1 MVAFTY
7 NLAFYQFDD
16 FTAAANTNSTVQYGN
31 NTTFTLNAAATPIVL
46 NISDDDGL
54 PLGDPGNSFS
64 DGFVDPTGDGSPS
77 NTLNNDQ
84 VLINPITVNGVTY
97 PAGSQ
102 VELEFAFTTTDGGT
116 YWVIRIAGQNVGIS
130 GPTLPVPGTTYTVNG
145 NSDGVSVPVSTIP
158 CFTKG
163 TKIMT
168 PDGEVRIEDLS
179 VGDMVLTR
187 DRGPQPIRWIA
198 NRTLDAA
205 DLAALPNLRP
215 IRIKAGALG
224 PDRPA
229 RDLVVSPQHRILLR
243 SKIAVRMFDAA
254 EILVP
259 AKKLLDLDGVE
270 VVTNATEVAY
280 FHFICDHHE
289 IIEAE
294 GTPAE
299 TLFLG
304 TETVK
309 AIGEEAHQEIMAI
322 FGELLPDIQVFA
334 RPVPSGAQVRR
345 LMERHQKNEKPV
357 FADGL

>member
-1 MVAFTY
+1 MVAFTF
-7 NLAFYQFDD
+7 NLAFYEFGD
-16 FTAAANTNSTVQYGN
+16 FTAAADTGSTTGYANG
-31 NTTFTLNAAATPIVL
+31 TTFTLDAAATSLVM
-46 NISDDDGL
+46 NVQDDDGF
-54 PLGDPGNSFS
+54 PLGSPNNAFD
-64 DGFVDPTGDGSPS
+64 DAFVDPGPS
-77 NTLNNDQ
+77 SQ
-84 VLINPITVNGVTY
+84 VLNSPITANGTTY
-97 PAGSQ
+97 PTGSV
-102 VELEFAFTTTDGGT
+102 VELEFAFTTTGGDT
-116 YWVIRIAGQNVGIS
+116 FWVIRIAGQNVGIS

-145 NSDGVSVPVSTIP
+145 NSDGVSTPIDTVP

-168 PDGEVRIEDLS
+168 PDGEVSVEDLS
-179 VGDMVLTR
+179 VGDMVVTR
-187 DRGPQPIRWIA
+187 DHGPQPIRWIA

-205 DLAALPNLRP
+205 DLAARPNLHP

-243 SKIAVRMFDAA
+243 SNIAVRMFDAA

-270 VVTNATEVAY
+270 VVTDATEVAY

-322 FGELLPDIQVFA
+322 FGDLLPEVQVFA

-345 LMERHQKNEKPV
+345 LMERHQKNEKSV
-357 FADGL
+357 FADSL